1 MKKVSFHYDFR
12 TEYVVAFLLAV
23 IIILP
28 VELPEHI
35 AELVNNILGKVILI
49 GISVSLFFYHPI
61 VGALAL
67 VTIYQLLRRIDNKE
81 GLVSNIPI
89 NDETLGTT
97 FTPSKKKEN
106 SCKESIDTR
115 TLEEQLIDDAVIP
128 FDRCIENCGSD
139 ISSENAKQILSNTKN
154 FYSII

>member
-81 GLVSNIPI
+81 GLVSNIPT

-97 FTPSKKKEN
+97 FTP
-106 SCKESIDTR
+106 
-115 TLEEQLIDDAVIP
+115 
-128 FDRCIENCGSD
+128 
-139 ISSENAKQILSNTKN
+139 ILAPLGPPLGPLGHHFAAIWPPGGTWASQVPN
-154 FYSII
+154 